1 MTSNVQHLPSV
12 EEIRAAAAERAELGA
27 RSKREAE
34 QAKREA
40 AARAD
45 AAGRARAS
53 DNFRLGQEF
62 LDRAEHFD
70 LPKTAYTFSVT
81 AREPEGPSYA
91 RLTLIPAEVS
101 GASFRWE
108 LQKRRV
114 KTYSRPPN
122 RYQEDPGETA
132 VLTTYSEPMVYP
144 ASGLVAVEPEEL
156 ARNMTSRLMTTA
168 SLRET

>member
-1 MTSNVQHLPSV
+1 LQHLPSV
-12 EEIRAAAAERAELGA
+12 EEIRAAAVERAELSA

-45 AAGRARAS
+45 AVGRARAS
-53 DNFRLGQEF
+53 HNFRLGQEF
-62 LDRAEHFD
+62 LDRAGHFD
-70 LPKTAYTFSVT
+70 LPETAYIFRVT
-81 AREPEGPSYA
+81 AREREGPSYDA
-91 RLTLIPAEVS
+91 RLTLIPADVS

-108 LQKRRV
+108 LQERRL

-122 RYQEDPGETA
+122 RYQEDPGETK
-132 VLTTYSEPMVYP
+132 VFTTYSEPKVYP

-156 ARNMTSRLMTTA
+156 ARKMTSRLMTTA
-168 SLRET
+168 TLRKA